1 MKVKQV
7 MLSQNQF
14 PVVLEKT
21 ILKEALEEMDK
32 YGLGIV
38 CIVNDN
44 YKLIG
49 IITDGDIR
57 RKLLKFQKPFSA
69 FYIDNA
75 IDHCINDPL
84 ICYSNDSLKKAIDL
98 MGKNEVWD
106 LPVVDKNKNLIG
118 LLHLHQAISKIL
130 I

>member
-1 MKVKQV
+1 MEVKEV
-7 MLSQNQF
+7 MLNLGQF

-38 CIVNDN
+38 CIVTNDH
-44 YKLIG
+44 KLMG

-57 RKLLKFQKPFSA
+57 RKLLKFQKPFSS
-69 FYIDNA
+69 FYIDNS
-75 IDHCINDPL
+75 IDHCINDPV
-84 ICYSNDSLKKAIDL
+84 ICYSNDSLKKVISL

-106 LPVVDKNKNLIG
+106 LPVVDKNKKLIG